1 MQTHKTITHFTHK
14 EKTVKNINV
23 SFIIKQVRDVL
34 NDKKITG
41 MCVNKLPDDYKQLY
55 TVEQAS
61 KIIEE
66 VIDDSIFYNY

>member
-1 MQTHKTITHFTHK
+1 MTNFTYK

-23 SFIIKQVRDVL
+23 IFIIKQARDVL

-41 MCVNKLPDDYKQLY
+41 MCTNKLPDDYEQLY
-55 TVEQAS
+55 TIEQAS

-66 VIDDSIFYNY
+66 VINDSIFYNY